1 MSRPVWMI
9 HLASLLVPA
18 RRREEW
24 MREWLAE
31 LYYARAQA
39 GEARLL
45 AFASGAFHDAVWQHR
60 DFWTQERVSRCAQ
73 SAQFCVA
80 SLAAAV
86 LLIVVVSG
94 FLPMTRSVLM
104 PLPYRDA
111 PSIVTV
117 AQSRT
122 MAMRASVPG
131 QAVEAWR
138 GKSQSLEDIA
148 TYRWEMAASAPTA
161 RVSRNFFP
169 LLGAKTSAGRSFERD
184 AFAGCTSGP
193 EAGPKAGLKA
203 GSEDGPKTGPAAGL
217 KAGSE
222 DGPKTGPAAGLKA
235 GSEDGPKAGPAAGLN
250 AGPEECLVLSYDF
263 RRGLKAGSLVALDG
277 KSYRVAAVLERGF
290 WFLSP
295 RIAVWRIGAPGP
307 AEKTGVVARMRPDVT
322 TKEAETELG
331 IILRDAGMN
340 DWESLVEING
350 VAARVRS
357 VLWSFGFGLGLAIV
371 IILPSLRLRMPAWN
385 PRAAAFFAAKTGLLL
400 TLVLLC
406 GIEFTRAASI
416 TMLGG
421 TDALTEPL
429 STWLFMLGSMGVL
442 GWSIADQRRRCR
454 VCLRRLGMAAH
465 VGCPGCLLLNWAGT
479 ELVCMEGHGMLHVPE
494 MAACWQ
500 EPDRWTSLDDSW
512 QGLFERS

>member
-1 MSRPVWMI
+1 MRRPVWLI

-31 LYYARAQA
+31 LHYARART

-60 DFWTQERVSRCAQ
+60 DFWTLERVSRLAQ
-73 SAQFCVA
+73 SARFCLA

-86 LLIVVVSG
+86 LLIVLASG
-94 FLPMTRSVLM
+94 FLPMTRTVLM

-111 PSIVTV
+111 QSIVTV
-117 AQSRT
+117 AQSGT
-122 MAMRASVPG
+122 MAMRAGVPG
-131 QAVEAWR
+131 EAVELWR
-138 GKSQSLEDIA
+138 ENSLSLDDIA
-148 TYRWEMAASAPTA
+148 TYRWEGAPLASAPPSA
-161 RVSRNFFP
+161 RVSRNFFH
-169 LLGAKTSAGRSFERD
+169 LLGAKTSAGRPFERD
-184 AFAGCTSGP
+184 AFAGCASSPG
-193 EAGPKAGLKA
+193 
-203 GSEDGPKTGPAAGL
+203 
-217 KAGSE
+217 
-222 DGPKTGPAAGLKA
+222 
-235 GSEDGPKAGPAAGLN
+235 
-250 AGPEECLVLSYDF
+250 ECVVLSYDF
-263 RRGLKAGSLVALDG
+263 WRRMNGSSRVALDG
-277 KSYRVAAVLERGF
+277 KSYRVAAVLEKGF

-295 RIAVWRIGAPGP
+295 RIAVWRIGTPGS
-307 AEKTGVVARMRPDVT
+307 AERTGVVARMGRNFSK
-322 TKEAETELG
+322 KEAETELG
-331 IILRDAGMN
+331 FILRDAGRS
-340 DWESLVEING
+340 DWESMVELTG
-350 VAARVRS
+350 VATRVRS
-357 VLWSFGFGLGLAIV
+357 VLWSFALGLGLAI
-371 IILPSLRLRMPAWN
+371 ILILPSLRLRMPSWN

-400 TLVLLC
+400 AVVLLC
-406 GIEFTRAASI
+406 GIEFTRATSI

-421 TDALTEPL
+421 TDAFTEPL

-442 GWSIADQRRRCR
+442 VWSIADQRRRCR